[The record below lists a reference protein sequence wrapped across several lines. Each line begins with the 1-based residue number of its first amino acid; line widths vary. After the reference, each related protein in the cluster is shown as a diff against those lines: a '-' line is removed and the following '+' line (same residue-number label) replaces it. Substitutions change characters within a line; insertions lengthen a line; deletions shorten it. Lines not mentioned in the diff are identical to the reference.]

1 MGGSE
6 VEGRIVRREPLLFF
20 NAAQAA
26 TIEAATAR
34 IFPSDD
40 LGPGAVEAGVVV
52 YIDRALAGPYA
63 SLGDTYRRAIAGL
76 DAASATEYGGRFA
89 ELPVELQDQMLAALE
104 MGQLTGYGLPPA
116 FMRLL
121 IRHTREGM
129 FCDPAH
135 GGNRDLVGWRLMGYP
150 GIHRV
155 WDHDEQAIGAA
166 IRPRPLTTLADD
178 RFGIELPVGER
189 ER

>member
-1 MGGSE
+1 M
-6 VEGRIVRREPLLFF
+6 REPLLFF

-26 TIEAATAR
+26 TIEAAAAR

-63 SLGDTYRRAIAGL
+63 SLGNAYRRAIAGL
-76 DAASATEYGGRFA
+76 DAVSVAEYGRLFA
-89 ELPVELQDQMLAALE
+89 ELPAELQDRVLAALE
-104 MGQLTGYGLPPA
+104 LGELTGYGLLPA
-116 FMRLL
+116 FMGLL
-121 IRHTREGM
+121 ILHTREGM

-135 GGNRDLVGWRLMGYP
+135 GGNRDLIGWRLMGYP

-155 WDHDEQAIGAA
+155 WDHDEQAIGAT
-166 IRPRPLTTLADD
+166 IKLRPLTTLADD
-178 RFGIELPVGER
+178 RFGIELPVVER
-189 ER
+189 EQR